1 MKYDKQKS
9 IQILQRTPIVLT
21 ELLNGLDEE
30 WILSN
35 EGAQTF
41 SPFDVVG
48 HLIHGDRTDWPV
60 RINLIL
66 EKGVSQS
73 FEPYDRFAMYHES
86 NGKTMVELLRE
97 FKRLRKKNLF
107 WFSELHIEEDDCNKE
122 GMHPSL
128 GVVTLKQLLSAWVV
142 HDLTH
147 IAQISR
153 VMAKQYKE
161 EIGPWAQYFRILNF

>member
-48 HLIHGDRTDWPV
+48 HLINGDRTDWPV

>member
-1 MKYDKQKS
+1 MNYDKHKS
-9 IQILQRTPIVLT
+9 IQILQRTPVVLK

-30 WILSN
+30 WIMGN
-35 EGAQTF
+35 EGPQTF
-41 SPFDVVG
+41 SPYDVVG
-48 HLIHGDRTDWPV
+48 HLLHGERTDWPV

-66 EKGVSQS
+66 DKGLSQP

-86 NGKTMVELLRE
+86 KGKTIQELLNE
-97 FKRLRKKNLF
+97 FARLRKKNLF
-107 WFSELHIEEDDCNKE
+107 WFSELHLEDDDCNKE

-128 GVVTLKQLLSAWVV
+128 GVVTLRQLLSTWVV

-147 IAQISR
+147 IAQITR

-161 EIGPWAQYFRILNF
+161 EVGPWAQYFRILNW

>member
-48 HLIHGDRTDWPV
+48 HLIHGERTDWPV

-86 NGKTMVELLRE
+86 IGKTMVELLRE
-97 FKRLRKKNLF
+97 FKRLRKENLF

-128 GVVTLKQLLSAWVV
+128 GVV
-142 HDLTH
+142 
-147 IAQISR
+147 
-153 VMAKQYKE
+153 
-161 EIGPWAQYFRILNF
+161 